1 MRAKLVST
9 LSVVTA
15 LGLLLCVPLAAQD
28 VPDQQPA
35 EEEGLVQVPAQ
46 ELEAE
51 APAQELEQELES
63 AQSDPAQ
70 EGQGESA
77 PSEVPESEIAAGEGS
92 EESEAAE
99 SSEAATPEAR
109 TSGADE
115 RSIENMPKTASP
127 LALVALIG
135 ASGVAGGLGLRRF
148 RRR

>member
-1 MRAKLVST
+1 MRAKFVST
-9 LSVVTA
+9 LSVVSV
-15 LGLLLCVPLAAQD
+15 LGLLLCAPLAAQG
-28 VPDQQPA
+28 VPQEQPA

-51 APAQELEQELES
+51 VPAQELEQELES

-70 EGQGESA
+70 EGQGENA
-77 PSEVPESEIAAGEGS
+77 PSEAPKPG
-92 EESEAAE
+92 
-99 SSEAATPEAR
+99 
-109 TSGADE
+109 GADE

-135 ASGVAGGLGLRRF
+135 ASSIAGGLGLRRF

>member
-1 MRAKLVST
+1 MRAKFVST
-9 LSVVTA
+9 LSVVSV
-15 LGLLLCVPLAAQD
+15 LGLLLCAPLAAQG
-28 VPDQQPA
+28 VPQEQPA

-51 APAQELEQELES
+51 VPAQELEQELES

-70 EGQGESA
+70 EGQGENA
-77 PSEVPESEIAAGEGS
+77 PSEAPK
-92 EESEAAE
+92 
-99 SSEAATPEAR
+99 P
-109 TSGADE
+109 GADE

-135 ASGVAGGLGLRRF
+135 ASSIAGGLGLRRF